1 MKTLPTGPIISPG
14 SAVVP
19 KAKQAPMTGE
29 SSFLKAMKESLNN
42 VNRNQAAAD
51 EQIKA
56 LANGRVKNLHQTM
69 IAIEKADVSFR
80 LLAEIRN
87 KVIDAYREIMRMQI

>member
-1 MKTLPTGPIISPG
+1 MKTLPTSPVISPG
-14 SAVVP
+14 SAVNP
-19 KAKQAPMTGE
+19 KATQAQRTGE
-29 SSFLKAMKESLNN
+29 SSFLNAMKQTLDS
-42 VNRNQAAAD
+42 VNQNQAAAED
-51 EQIKA
+51 QIEA
-56 LANGRVKNLHQTM
+56 LATGRVKDLHQTM